1 MANLRNSKGQ
11 FSNKEQSTDT
21 SLEETYN
28 AALGVLQELNKER
41 ARGKQIDDAERKAQ
55 IERVKSLK
63 DEIKFRK
70 EQAEFTSRQLQD
82 SEEMLSAAKSMQ
94 KSYQKLSKDS
104 SGIANGFKSMLGF
117 VGKLGVEFND
127 LKSPDAQ
134 KAVEGASKAMA
145 AYQSTTARAVEEFK
159 KGNIEASQLADRIG
173 DARDNMA
180 EFLDELDDTNPEI
193 KKLKD
198 SLEQIVDNANKLPEA
213 FAKAKKELQEM
224 KDGALGELGKMPM
237 GSEIGEVLKSGG
249 KAGLFAL
256 GAAGGA
262 MAMKYFGAEKM
273 ARIQAE
279 GEIAKN
285 RVDTEAD
292 VAKIRSEAT
301 FIPEKITEER
311 NKQRI
316 ESENEIAR
324 LQHDAGFAAEKSAIA
339 FSSQLQMGAAEFRA
353 ASKTAL
359 FGKGLGSIAYGAA
372 EMQLAGISAET
383 VAEQLSAASSEMG
396 KPVSAKMASDMSV
409 FAKRTGQSAESVAG
423 MTDLFMRL
431 DGSSAETALNMQEG
445 LYALAESAKVDLGG
459 MMRDIAEASKEALG
473 YQIKSGPAL
482 ARQVAYSKSIGVS
495 FNEVAKAGKGMV
507 LNYKDSIKS
516 EMQLSA
522 LLGKQ
527 VDLSEVRQKF
537 ATGDTAGALEAL
549 KAQGLDPTKMNMF
562 QQQALTE
569 ATGMDLDTLQKV
581 ATREGRTG
589 ELGAGNVRGA
599 NQQFLSATKSAQS
612 GLAAQQASISAQTA
626 VLDAQLSQKIADG
639 YLASDA
645 YKKYQSDLAKQAE
658 ADRKL
663 QGEIEN
669 KWLNSDAYIKSV
681 AEQSRIA
688 IEQGFKEAI
697 PMIMAGIAGG
707 ALTSFLGNK
716 LIGKVAPKA
725 MSFVKNLIPGVGSK
739 VTSTVASKGASASVK
754 SAMAIKAANPGMT
767 SAQALKQAKGLAPAA
782 TSLTDD
788 VAKVGL
794 KTAAK
799 GGFSMAKL
807 GTGLLKGG
815 LTGVLG
821 TATSMAGDYFGG
833 QRVNE
838 GIQEADSGKVMEG
851 RALKAGATALEYA
864 GYGATIGSI
873 VPGIGTAVG
882 GAIGGVVGGIKGIF
896 DGWFSE
902 SAKAEDEALKKAQED
917 KKLQEDQKRVQEQA
931 AASTAE
937 LEKQFAELGLAAQD
951 EGYFRSALLAQLV
964 EATRLLDILA
974 FASEDA
980 ANTSGKAIYL
990 DGKMV
995 TRQLY
1000 NKAATLYNVVT
1011 PTAGK

>member
-1 MANLRNSKGQ
+1 MANLRNSRGQ
-11 FSNKEQSTDT
+11 FSNKEQSTDE
-21 SLEETYN
+21 SLTETYQ
-28 AALGVLQELNKER
+28 AALNVLQEINKER
-41 ARGKQIDDAERKAQ
+41 ARGKQIDDNERQAQ
-55 IERVKSLK
+55 IARVKALK
-63 DEIKFRK
+63 EELKFRE
-70 EQAEFTSRQLQD
+70 EQAEFTKRQLQD

-173 DARDNMA
+173 DAKDNMA

-193 KKLKD
+193 KKLKEE
-198 SLEQIVDNANKLPEA
+198 LEQIVENANKLPEA

-224 KDGALGELGKMPM
+224 KSGALGELSKMPM
-237 GSEIGEVLKSGG
+237 GSEIGDVLKSGG

-285 RVDTEAD
+285 RIDTEAD
-292 VAKIRSEAT
+292 VAKIRSDAT

-324 LQHDAGFAAEKSAIA
+324 LQHEAGFAAEKSAIA

-482 ARQVAYSKSIGVS
+482 AKQVAYSKSIGVS

-549 KAQGLDPTKMNMF
+549 KAQGLDPAKMNMF
-562 QQQALTE
+562 QQQALQE

-599 NQQFLSATKSAQS
+599 NQQFLSATKSAQA

-645 YKKYQSDLAKQAE
+645 YKKYQQDLAKQAE

-663 QGEIEN
+663 QGDIEN
-669 KWLNSDAYIKSV
+669 KWLNSDAYINSV

-725 MSFVKNLIPGVGSK
+725 MSFVKNLIPGLGSK
-739 VTSTVASKGASASVK
+739 TVSTVASKGASASVK

-782 TSLTDD
+782 SLTDD

-799 GGFSMAKL
+799 GGFSLAKL
-807 GTGLLKGG
+807 GTGLMKGG
-815 LTGVLG
+815 VTGVLG
-821 TATSMAGDYFGG
+821 TAASMAGDYFGG

-838 GIQEADSGKVMEG
+838 GIQEADAGKVMQG
-851 RALKAGATALEYA
+851 RAMKAGATAVEYA
-864 GYGATIGSI
+864 GYGAAIGSI
-873 VPGIGTAVG
+873 IPGLGTAVG
-882 GAIGGVVGGIKGIF
+882 GAIGGVVGGVKGIF
-896 DGWFSE
+896 DNWFSD
-902 SAKAEDEALKKAQED
+902 SAKAEDEALKKAEAD
-917 KKLQEDQKRVQEQA
+917 KKIQEDQKRVQEQA

-980 ANTSGKAIYL
+980 ASSGGKAIYL
-990 DGKMV
+990 DGALV

-1000 NKAATLYNVVT
+1000 NKAQALYNVVT

>member
-1 MANLRNSKGQ
+1 MANLRNSRGQ
-11 FSNKEQSTDT
+11 FSNKEQSTDE
-21 SLEETYN
+21 SLTETYQ
-28 AALGVLQELNKER
+28 AALNVLQEINKER
-41 ARGKQIDDAERKAQ
+41 ARGKQIDDNERQAQ
-55 IERVKSLK
+55 IARVKALK
-63 DEIKFRK
+63 EELKFRE
-70 EQAEFTSRQLQD
+70 EQAEFTKRQLQD

-173 DARDNMA
+173 DAKDNMA

-193 KKLKD
+193 KKLKEE
-198 SLEQIVDNANKLPEA
+198 LEQIVENANKLPEA

-224 KDGALGELGKMPM
+224 KSGALGELSKMPM
-237 GSEIGEVLKSGG
+237 GSEIGDVLKSGG

-285 RVDTEAD
+285 RIDTEAD
-292 VAKIRSEAT
+292 VAKIRSDAT

-324 LQHDAGFAAEKSAIA
+324 LQHEAGFAAEKSAIA

-482 ARQVAYSKSIGVS
+482 AKQVAYSKSIGVS

-549 KAQGLDPTKMNMF
+549 KAQGLDPAKMNMF
-562 QQQALTE
+562 QQQALQE

-599 NQQFLSATKSAQS
+599 NQQFLSATKSAQA
-612 GLAAQQASISAQTA
+612 GLAATQASISAQTA

-645 YKKYQSDLAKQAE
+645 YKKYQQDLAKQAE

-663 QGEIEN
+663 QGDIEN
-669 KWLNSDAYIKSV
+669 KWLNSDAYINSV

-725 MSFVKNLIPGVGSK
+725 MGFVKNLIPGLGSK
-739 VTSTVASKGASASVK
+739 TVSTVASKGASASVK

-782 TSLTDD
+782 SLTDD

-799 GGFSMAKL
+799 GGFSLAKL
-807 GTGLLKGG
+807 GTGLMKGG
-815 LTGVLG
+815 VTGVLG
-821 TATSMAGDYFGG
+821 TAASMAGDYFGG

-838 GIQEADSGKVMEG
+838 GIQEADAGKVMQG
-851 RALKAGATALEYA
+851 RAMKAGATAVEYA
-864 GYGATIGSI
+864 GYGAAIGSI
-873 VPGIGTAVG
+873 IPGLGTAVG
-882 GAIGGVVGGIKGIF
+882 GAIGGVVGGVKGIF
-896 DGWFSE
+896 DNWFSD
-902 SAKAEDEALKKAQED
+902 SAKAEDEALKKAEAD
-917 KKLQEDQKRVQEQA
+917 KKIQEDQKRVQEQA

-980 ANTSGKAIYL
+980 ASSGGKAIYL
-990 DGKMV
+990 DGALV

-1000 NKAATLYNVVT
+1000 NKAQALYNVVT

>member
-1 MANLRNSKGQ
+1 MANLRNSRGQ
-11 FSNKEQSTDT
+11 FSNKEQSTDE
-21 SLEETYN
+21 SLTETYQ
-28 AALGVLQELNKER
+28 AALNVLQEINKER
-41 ARGKQIDDAERKAQ
+41 ARGKQIDDNERQAQ
-55 IERVKSLK
+55 IARVKALK
-63 DEIKFRK
+63 EELKFRE
-70 EQAEFTSRQLQD
+70 EQAEFTKRQLQD

-173 DARDNMA
+173 DAKDNMA

-193 KKLKD
+193 KKLKEE
-198 SLEQIVDNANKLPEA
+198 LEQIVENANKLPEA

-224 KDGALGELGKMPM
+224 KSGALGELSKMPM
-237 GSEIGEVLKSGG
+237 GSEIGDVLKSGG

-285 RVDTEAD
+285 RIDTEAD
-292 VAKIRSEAT
+292 VAKIRSDAT

-324 LQHDAGFAAEKSAIA
+324 LQHEAGFAAEKSAIA

-482 ARQVAYSKSIGVS
+482 AKQVAYSKSIGVS

-549 KAQGLDPTKMNMF
+549 KAQGLDPAKMNMF
-562 QQQALTE
+562 QQQALQE

-599 NQQFLSATKSAQS
+599 NQQFLSATKSAQA
-612 GLAAQQASISAQTA
+612 GLAATQASISAQTA

-645 YKKYQSDLAKQAE
+645 YKKYQQDLAKQAE

-663 QGEIEN
+663 QGDIEN
-669 KWLNSDAYIKSV
+669 KWLNSDAYINSV

-725 MSFVKNLIPGVGSK
+725 MGFVKNLIPGLGSK
-739 VTSTVASKGASASVK
+739 TVSTVASKGASASVK

-782 TSLTDD
+782 SLTDD

-799 GGFSMAKL
+799 GGFSLAKL
-807 GTGLLKGG
+807 GTGLMKGG
-815 LTGVLG
+815 VTGVLG
-821 TATSMAGDYFGG
+821 TAASMAGDYFGG

-838 GIQEADSGKVMEG
+838 GIQEADAGKVMQG
-851 RALKAGATALEYA
+851 RAMKAGATAVEYA
-864 GYGATIGSI
+864 GYGAAIGSI
-873 VPGIGTAVG
+873 IPGLGTAVG
-882 GAIGGVVGGIKGIF
+882 GAIGGVVGGVKGIF
-896 DGWFSE
+896 DNWFSD
-902 SAKAEDEALKKAQED
+902 SAKAEDEALKKAEAD

-980 ANTSGKAIYL
+980 ASSGGKAIYL
-990 DGKMV
+990 DGALV

-1000 NKAATLYNVVT
+1000 NKAQALYNVVT

>member
-11 FSNKEQSTDT
+11 FSNKEQSTDD
-21 SLEETYN
+21 SLTQTYQE
-28 AALGVLQELNKER
+28 ALNVLIEINKER
-41 ARGKQIDDAERKAQ
+41 ARGKQIDDNERQAQ
-55 IERVKSLK
+55 IARVKALK
-63 DEIKFRK
+63 EELKFRE
-70 EQAEFTSRQLQD
+70 EQAEFTKKQLQD
-82 SEEMLSAAKSMQ
+82 SEDMLSAAKSMQ
-94 KSYQKLSKDS
+94 KSYQKLSQDS

-134 KAVEGASKAMA
+134 KAVDWASKAMA
-145 AYQSTTARAVEEFK
+145 VYQSTTARAVEEFK
-159 KGNIEASQLADRIG
+159 KNNISAEQLADRIG
-173 DARDNMA
+173 DAKDNMA

-198 SLEQIVDNANKLPEA
+198 ELEQIVENANKLPEA
-213 FAKAKKELQEM
+213 FAKAKKQLQEM
-224 KDGALGELGKMPM
+224 KSGALGELSKMPM
-237 GSEIGEVLKSGG
+237 GSEIGDVLKSGG

-292 VAKIRSEAT
+292 VAKIRSDAT

-324 LQHDAGFAAEKSAIA
+324 LQHEAGFAAEKSAIA

-482 ARQVAYSKSIGVS
+482 AKQVAYSKSIGVS

-549 KAQGLDPTKMNMF
+549 KAQGLDPAKMNMF
-562 QQQALTE
+562 QQQALQE

-599 NQQFLSATKSAQS
+599 NQQFLSATKSAQA
-612 GLAAQQASISAQTA
+612 GLAATQASISAQTA

-645 YKKYQSDLAKQAE
+645 YKKYQQDLAKQAE

-663 QGEIEN
+663 QGDIEN
-669 KWLNSDAYIKSV
+669 KWLNSDAYINSV
-681 AEQSRIA
+681 AAQSKIA

-725 MSFVKNLIPGVGSK
+725 MGFVKNLIPGLGSK
-739 VTSTVASKGASASVK
+739 TVSTVASKGASASVK

-782 TSLTDD
+782 SLTDD

-799 GGFSMAKL
+799 GGFSLAKL

-815 LTGVLG
+815 VTGVLG

-838 GIQEADSGKVMEG
+838 GIQEADAGKVMQG
-851 RALKAGATALEYA
+851 RAMKAGATAVEYA
-864 GYGATIGSI
+864 GYGAAIGSI
-873 VPGIGTAVG
+873 IPGLGTAVG
-882 GAIGGVVGGIKGIF
+882 GAIGGVVGGVKGIF
-896 DGWFSE
+896 DNWFSD
-902 SAKAEDEALKKAQED
+902 SAKAEDEALKKAEAD

-980 ANTSGKAIYL
+980 ASSGGKAIYL
-990 DGKMV
+990 DGALV

-1000 NKAATLYNVVT
+1000 NKAQALYNVVT